1 MEYIRLCCPAWYE
14 HFKQMVDR
22 NMFQSTL
29 DELKYQQIWANT
41 RHMLIKHKYTWMIDD
56 NKYDNFLNNPL
67 TDEDLQKTMFV
78 NLEG

>member
-1 MEYIRLCCPAWYE
+1 
-14 HFKQMVDR
+14 
-22 NMFQSTL
+22 
-29 DELKYQQIWANT
+29 
-41 RHMLIKHKYTWMIDD
+41 MLIKHKYTWMIDD